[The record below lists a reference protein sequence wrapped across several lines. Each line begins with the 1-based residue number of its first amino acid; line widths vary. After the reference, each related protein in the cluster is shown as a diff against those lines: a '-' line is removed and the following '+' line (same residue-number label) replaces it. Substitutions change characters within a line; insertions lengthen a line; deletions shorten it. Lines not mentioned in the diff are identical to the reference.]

1 MRVANGVLTNAL
13 CRRWKDKRGNWH
25 VLYHRMFDPS
35 GPLNPNWGKE
45 DGSWKNA
52 GGPVPSP
59 GWAGGHAWSRDGHSA
74 SYNTASTSMQ
84 KDAIDRGF
92 LSIYVMCCWRR
103 LVELDAVL
111 QYQHP
116 AHRRHH
122 I

>member
-1 MRVANGVLTNAL
+1 MEERGRPCALAWMGRRPRLVSRRTQCVLQTANT
-13 CRRWKDKRGNWH
+13 
-25 VLYHRMFDPS
+25 
-35 GPLNPNWGKE
+35 
-45 DGSWKNA
+45 
-52 GGPVPSP
+52 
-59 GWAGGHAWSRDGHSA
+59 
-74 SYNTASTSMQ
+74 STQ

-111 QYQHP
+111 QHQHP